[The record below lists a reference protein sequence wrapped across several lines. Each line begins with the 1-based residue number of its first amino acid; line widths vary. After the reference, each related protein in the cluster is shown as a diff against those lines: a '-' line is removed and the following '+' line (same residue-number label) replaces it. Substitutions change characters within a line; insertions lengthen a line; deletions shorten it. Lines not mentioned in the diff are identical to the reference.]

1 MEKILKNIAIIAIL
15 GIILLTLTGCA
26 NVNYDIKLNK
36 DGSGDIAYVI
46 GYDKSFL
53 ASIGVETSSLEN
65 DNSFEEMEEQA
76 KQNGYTIEK
85 YEDDNTYGFK
95 ATKHANNIQEEFDVN
110 DEAGSNSEETGKIM
124 YEKTLLKTKFS
135 QSSKID
141 LTDVISDDED
151 AAMLKA
157 VMGQMKISYKITLP
171 FRVGTNNAT
180 TVSEDGKTIEW
191 ALKVGEVNEV
201 KFEAV
206 QDYGMYALLVLA
218 VVLVIVATISVIL
231 SKKAKKTSEVKP
243 VEVKEEEETKPVA
256 EETQTEE
263 KNEVAEEVEK
273 EETKEEVTEVV
284 PEEDATSE
292 TVEAEKEET
301 AQESTVA
308 ENVVN
313 EEEKTEE
320 MPVIEEI
327 EKQVETTEVESKET
341 EETVK
346 EEKNKEE

>member
-1 MEKILKNIAIIAIL
+1 MKKTLKNIAIIVIL

-95 ATKHANNIQEEFDVN
+95 ATKHANNIQEDFDVN
-110 DEAGSNSEETGKIM
+110 NEVDTDSEESGRIM

-171 FRVGTNNAT
+171 FRVGSNNAT

-191 ALKVGEVNEV
+191 VLKVGEANEV
-201 KFEAV
+201 KFEAS
-206 QDYGMYALLVLA
+206 QDYGMYALAVLA
-218 VVLVIVATISVIL
+218 LILVIVAAVAVIL
-231 SKKAKKTSEVKP
+231 SKKAKKTSEAKP
-243 VEVKEEEETKPVA
+243 VEVKKEEIKPVV

-263 KNEVAEEVEK
+263 KNEVVEEEK
-273 EETKEEVTEVV
+273 VEVTEVV
-284 PEEDATSE
+284 PEEDATKE
-292 TVEAEKEET
+292 AVEAEKEET

-308 ENVVN
+308 EDVVN

-320 MPVIEEI
+320 NPVVEET
-327 EKQVETTEVESKET
+327 EKQDETTEVESKEA
-341 EETVK
+341 EEIIK
-346 EEKNKEE
+346 EDENKEE

>member
-1 MEKILKNIAIIAIL
+1 MKKILKNIAIITIL

-65 DNSFEEMEEQA
+65 DNSFDEMEEQA
-76 KQNGYTIEK
+76 EQNGYTVEK

-110 DEAGSNSEETGKIM
+110 DETGSSSEEAGKIM

-171 FRVGTNNAT
+171 FRVGANNAT

-201 KFEAV
+201 KFEAS
-206 QDYGMYALLVLA
+206 QDYGMYALLGLA
-218 VVLVIVATISVIL
+218 VILVIVASVSVIL

-243 VEVKEEEETKPVA
+243 AEVKKEEIKPVY

-263 KNEVAEEVEK
+263 KNEVAEAVEK

-284 PEEDATSE
+284 PAEDATKE
-292 TVEAEKEET
+292 TEEESKDEIVEET
-301 AQESTVA
+301 TAPED
-308 ENVVN
+308 VVN

-320 MPVIEEI
+320 NLVVEET
-327 EKQVETTEVESKET
+327 EKQAETTEVESKET

>member
-1 MEKILKNIAIIAIL
+1 MKKILKNIAIIAIL

-171 FRVGTNNAT
+171 FRVGANNAT

-243 VEVKEEEETKPVA
+243 VEVKEEETKPVA

-284 PEEDATSE
+284 PAEDATKE
-292 TVEAEKEET
+292 TEEESKDEIVEET
-301 AQESTVA
+301 TAPED
-308 ENVVN
+308 VVN

-320 MPVIEEI
+320 NLVVEET
-327 EKQVETTEVESKET
+327 EKQAETTEVESKET

>member
-1 MEKILKNIAIIAIL
+1 MKKTLKNIVIIAIL

-36 DGSGDIAYVI
+36 DGSGDISYVI

-53 ASIGVETSSLEN
+53 ASIGVETSSLQN
-65 DNSFEEMEEQA
+65 DNSFDEMEEQA

-110 DEAGSNSEETGKIM
+110 DETGSSSEQAGKIM

-135 QSSKID
+135 QSSKVD
-141 LTDVISDDED
+141 LTNMSEDGED

-157 VMGQMKISYKITLP
+157 VMNQMKISYKITLP
-171 FRVGTNNAT
+171 FRVGSNNAT

-191 ALKVGEVNEV
+191 TLKVGEVNEIQ
-201 KFEAV
+201 FEAS
-206 QDYGMYALLVLA
+206 QDYGMYALLGLA

-231 SKKAKKTSEVKP
+231 SKKAKKIEKVKPAEVK
-243 VEVKEEEETKPVA
+243 KEETKPVG

-263 KNEVAEEVEK
+263 KNEVAEEKV
-273 EETKEEVTEVV
+273 EVTEVV
-284 PEEDATSE
+284 PEEDATKE
-292 TVEAEKEET
+292 TVEAEKEEIV
-301 AQESTVA
+301 EENTVV
-308 ENVVN
+308 EEIIN
-313 EEEKTEE
+313 EETKVEEAPTEE
-320 MPVIEEI
+320 
-327 EKQVETTEVESKET
+327 ESKET

-346 EEKNKEE
+346 EDENKEE

>member
-1 MEKILKNIAIIAIL
+1 MKKTLKNIAIIAIL

-95 ATKHANNIQEEFDVN
+95 ATKHANNIQEDFDVN
-110 DEAGSNSEETGKIM
+110 NEVDTDSEESGRIM

-171 FRVGTNNAT
+171 FRVGSNNAT

-191 ALKVGEVNEV
+191 VLKVGEANEV
-201 KFEAV
+201 KFEAS
-206 QDYGMYALLVLA
+206 QDYGMYALAVLA
-218 VVLVIVATISVIL
+218 LILVIVAAVAVIL
-231 SKKAKKTSEVKP
+231 SKKAKKTSEAKP
-243 VEVKEEEETKPVA
+243 VEVKKEEIKPVV

-263 KNEVAEEVEK
+263 KNEVVEEEK
-273 EETKEEVTEVV
+273 VEVTEVV
-284 PEEDATSE
+284 PEEDATKE
-292 TVEAEKEET
+292 AVEAEKEET

-308 ENVVN
+308 EDVVN

-320 MPVIEEI
+320 NPVVEET
-327 EKQVETTEVESKET
+327 EKQDETTEVESKEA
-341 EETVK
+341 EEIIK
-346 EEKNKEE
+346 EDENKEE